1 MAWKEFSPITKGAII
16 GGGGLVLYALYKT
29 YIKKSN
35 IKMAPVDYGQ
45 IPVIYTGP
53 GGQPVKWDPD
63 PLAKEISQNFEGWNL
78 NTYPET
84 ARKISGLQPEQ
95 TKLLY
100 NHYNAYYA
108 EDYPTLTQL
117 IDNEWPDWG
126 GEYTK
131 AVNHLKSF
139 GLNENGD
146 QQKFN
151 WNQILEALTDPEKA
165 LNFPIKYPAIEL
177 DKTTRNTLTGAAA
190 ILAAGMIGAAL
201 IKTR

>member
-1 MAWKEFSPITKGAII
+1 MAWKDLTPITKGAII
-16 GGGGLVLYALYKT
+16 GGGGLVLYALYNT
-29 YIKKSN
+29 YIKKGN
-35 IKMAPVDYGQ
+35 IKAAPVDYGQ
-45 IPVIYTGP
+45 IPVIYTSP

-78 NTYPET
+78 LAYPET
-84 ARKISGLQPEQ
+84 ARKISALQPEQ

-100 NHYNAYYA
+100 NHYNEYYA

-117 IDNEWPDWG
+117 IDNEWGDPG
-126 GEYTK
+126 GEYSN

-139 GLNENGD
+139 GLNENGEEN
-146 QQKFN
+146 KIT
-151 WNQILEALTDPEKA
+151 WNTIAQALTDPNKA